1 MPSVKDTRDDTPRRR
16 AGIYVR
22 ISDDREGEAVKV
34 GVQEKDCRV
43 LAGRYSWAIAEVYV
57 ENDTSAFKRKRVR
70 LLEGRTGLRVIRP
83 AFRRMLDDLEA
94 GVITAVVAYDLDR
107 VVRDHRDLED
117 LIDVVEQR
125 KIPTAAVTGSLD
137 LSTDAGITMAR
148 VMVAMANKS
157 SRDTARRVSR
167 KHLSLAETGRFGG
180 GGRRPYG
187 YEPDGM
193 TIVEDEAAIIREL
206 AERVI
211 AGESLT
217 ALALDLEAR
226 GVPTVHGSPWQSRSV
241 HSVVSKSRNAGLRE
255 YRGEVVGQAAWPAIL
270 SPETLGEVKGAL
282 ADRARGSNNRF
293 VAWLTGVLRCSL
305 CERPM
310 IRWRGPRQTWK
321 YWCAKTKAHA
331 GCGKISIEASRTEA
345 KVEDWILA
353 FLTRPDVLAELTAAT
368 SQQSTQQARA
378 DAAADEAALTEL
390 AQLWGARQITTK
402 QYLKMQK
409 LPEARLKRSR
419 AIMNASTP
427 AGVRKLLAADDI
439 PAAWAG
445 MDPSARRD
453 VAHLVFPHG
462 IRVLPSGHRRDE
474 HGGFM
479 FEPERLEP
487 IDGP

>member
-1 MPSVKDTRDDTPRRR
+1 VNDTRGDEPERR
-16 AGIYVR
+16 AGVYVR
-22 ISDDREGEAVKV
+22 ISDDRLGEAVKV
-34 GVQEKDCRV
+34 GVQEKDCRA
-43 LAGRYSWAIAEVYV
+43 LAARYSWAVAEVYV

-70 LLEGRTGLRVIRP
+70 VLDGKTELRVIRP
-83 AFRRMLDDLEA
+83 AFRRMLD
-94 GVITAVVAYDLDR
+94 
-107 VVRDHRDLED
+107 DLED

-217 ALALDLEAR
+217 ALACDLEAR
-226 GVPTVHGSPWQSRSV
+226 DVPTVHGSPWQSRSV

-282 ADRARGSNNRF
+282 AERARGSNNRF
-293 VAWLTGVLRCSL
+293 VAWLTGVLRCSK

-310 IRWRGPRQTWK
+310 IRWTGPRKGRK
-321 YWCAKTKAHA
+321 YWCATPRG
-331 GCGKISIEASRTEA
+331 GCGAISIEASQTEA
-345 KVEDWILA
+345 VVEGWILDY
-353 FLTRPDVLAELTAAT
+353 LSREDVLAQLAEAT
-368 SQQSTQQARA
+368 SRQSAQAAVA
-378 DAAADEAALTEL
+378 DAAANEAELIEL
-390 AQLWGARQITTK
+390 AEMWGARKITTVE
-402 QYLKMQK
+402 YLAGRK
-409 LPEARLKRSR
+409 LPEARLKRAR
-419 AIMNASTP
+419 TIVNASAPT
-427 AGVRKLLAADDI
+427 AVRQLLAADDL
-439 PAAWAG
+439 PAAWKQMQAA
-445 MDPSARRD
+445 DRRD
-453 VAHLVFPHG
+453 VANLVFPHG
-462 IRVLPSGHRRDE
+462 ISVLAARNSRDAN
-474 HGGFM
+474 GGFL
-479 FEPERLEP
+479 FDPQRLRP
-487 IDGP
+487 IDDER